1 MTISYMIYQ
10 AERPVT
16 RSEQLAADAA
26 RGELARTVSS
36 LLRGRRGRRAAG
48 DGHSPATE
56 VPCYP
61 PAEWMTSGAR

>member
-1 MTISYMIYQ
+1 MTIPYMIYQ

-16 RSEQLAADAA
+16 RSEELAADAA

-36 LLRGRRGRRAAG
+36 LLRGRRDRRVAAG
-48 DGHSPATE
+48 GHSPATE

-61 PAEWMTSGAR
+61 PAEWMTARAR